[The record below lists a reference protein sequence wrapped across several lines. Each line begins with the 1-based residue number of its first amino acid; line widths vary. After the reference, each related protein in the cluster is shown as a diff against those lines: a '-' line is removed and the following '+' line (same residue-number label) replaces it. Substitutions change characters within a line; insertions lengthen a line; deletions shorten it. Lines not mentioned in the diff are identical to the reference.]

1 MYGPW
6 AGLNL
11 KLTASIDPHHE
22 AVILKLY
29 WGFKSLM
36 STPKYKFINV
46 LTWIIYLLIC

>member
-1 MYGPW
+1 MEAPWFVYGPW

-11 KLTASIDPHHE
+11 KLFTSIDPHHD

-36 STPKYKFINV
+36 
-46 LTWIIYLLIC
+46 